1 LPREHRRHESEAAG
15 QGHSVPR
22 RADGAESRPGSD
34 DGGRHGPSSSSSC
47 DAESGSPSS
56 SSSPSGGSLD
66 GGSSGGGLD
75 GGSGDGG
82 GVVGSGVGSGEGGG
96 GGGVGSGAGSG
107 PSETT
112 IVMDAPS
119 STRSPPAGVTEMT
132 RPAATWSEYVS

>member
-1 LPREHRRHESEAAG
+1 
-15 QGHSVPR
+15 
-22 RADGAESRPGSD
+22 
-34 DGGRHGPSSSSSC
+34 
-47 DAESGSPSS
+47 ESGSPSS

-132 RPAATWSEYVS
+132 RPAATWSEYVSATTTLNPALRSCAVASACVIPSRPSGTRGRFSDSSSSSSSP